1 MGEGEEQPQPQ
12 PQSQSQSHL
21 QMQVQHQQQMQMQ
34 IQMQHMQMQV
44 QQVQQQQEG
53 HHRVKGSWSPEE
65 DAMLTRLVERHGAR
79 NWSVISEGI
88 PGRSGKS
95 CRLRWCN
102 QLSPAVHHRPFTPSE
117 DATIV
122 AAHAKYG
129 NKWATIARLLP
140 GRTDNSIKNHW
151 NSSLRR
157 RRRLQQSQFPS
168 LVPELH
174 QAESDSESPPKRLCS
189 EDLSAMPEPETS
201 LSLGPPGEMA
211 GEKRLEGEIEKR
223 DMVGFMDIVRE
234 IIAEEVRSYL
244 DSQIMNV
251 EVGRAEPLAVLP
263 LTAVKPESVQER
275 QD

>member
-1 MGEGEEQPQPQ
+1 MIN
-12 PQSQSQSHL
+12 SYNHTVYL
-21 QMQVQHQQQMQMQ
+21 L
-34 IQMQHMQMQV
+34 I
-44 QQVQQQQEG
+44 
-53 HHRVKGSWSPEE
+53 RE
-65 DAMLTRLVERHGAR
+65 DAVLILQ
-79 NWSVISEGI
+79 
-88 PGRSGKS
+88 SGFYSYYLWHK
-95 CRLRWCN
+95 LN
-102 QLSPAVHHRPFTPSE
+102 HLLSMYVNR
-117 DATIV
+117 
-122 AAHAKYG
+122 YG

-157 RRRLQQSQFPS
+157 RRRLQQSQFPN
-168 LVPELH
+168 LEPELH
-174 QAESDSESPPKRLCS
+174 QAESDSESAPKRHCS

-251 EVGRAEPLAVLP
+251 EAGRAEPLAVLP